1 MSQPKGSRPAS
12 TDFINVDS
20 FRAWHDQYRERLVNS
35 MTSVIK
41 NRDLAEDVTAA
52 ALAKALEE
60 IRRFRGSSRFDT
72 WVHAIAWNEA
82 RRHLSQR
89 QAVPLES
96 IIERKDCAL
105 PDIVADAPERS
116 ECRDKL
122 HEALSR
128 MPVIYRRVL
137 VDHFVRGLSR
147 QAHRPAKSHSGRNRP
162 QPDLQSQTAAAR
174 RLGGLTRRAQE
185 PRIVDGARSPLS

>member
-1 MSQPKGSRPAS
+1 
-12 TDFINVDS
+12 
-20 FRAWHDQYRERLVNS
+20 
-35 MTSVIK
+35 MTSVVK

-72 WVHAIAWNEA
+72 WVHAIGWNEA
-82 RRHLSQR
+82 RRCLSQR

-96 IIERKDCAL
+96 IIERKDGAL

-128 MPVIYRRVL
+128 MPVIYRARGS
-137 VDHFVRGLSR
+137 FRPGLSR

-162 QPDLQSQTAAAR
+162 EPDLQSQTAAAR

-185 PRIVDGARSPLS
+185 PRIVVRREIAAAELKRECDGRDHRAKLTLARWMEWV